1 MNDLIWLGALAGL
14 VLLTLGFV
22 RLCDRAWGEPP
33 CRCRSFSPG
42 SPLWACF
49 FTSWPCSSGPSAS

>member
-22 RLCDRAWGEPP
+22 RLCDQA
-33 CRCRSFSPG
+33 
-42 SPLWACF
+42 
-49 FTSWPCSSGPSAS
+49 

>member
-22 RLCDRAWGEPP
+22 RLCDRA
-33 CRCRSFSPG
+33 
-42 SPLWACF
+42 
-49 FTSWPCSSGPSAS
+49 